1 MPGSVQR
8 MLALDDEILVNDA
21 PDWWRLPRFAFTHG
35 LMMRYCQW
43 RFDHDNKHG
52 RGELLRVEDYM
63 GDLLAFSGGA
73 E

>member
-1 MPGSVQR
+1 
-8 MLALDDEILVNDA
+8 
-21 PDWWRLPRFAFTHG
+21 
-35 LMMRYCQW
+35 MMRYCQW